1 MATEPVDV
9 LVVGAGTSGLSLALQ
24 AHDHGAH
31 VRVVEGRPEEFRPSR
46 AMVMHPRTLEV
57 LRPLG
62 VTDALL
68 ERADTSPA
76 VQLHLGRRVVPVRVS
91 DLDLPDT
98 AFPHLTLIRQ
108 ADVEAVLAA
117 ALAERGVEVER
128 GTALV
133 DGSTT
138 PDRARA
144 TLHRDGAVE
153 EVDCH
158 HLAGCD
164 GPASTVRGAAGIGWG
179 GAPYAQEVV
188 LADVELDGDVTPGLA
203 HVVAGRRGLVF
214 LFNIGERATW
224 RLLATQPAGADPL
237 PFGQPGPP
245 VPVAELQT
253 VLATAGLPATI
264 THVAWSARVRL
275 QHRLATA
282 MRRDRLYLVGDAAH
296 AHSPAAAQGMNTGIQ
311 DATNL
316 GWKLALAARAERQHG
331 VGTQTLLDS
340 YERERWPVARL
351 VLAATHATF
360 WAEAGTDPLAGLARS
375 RLAPLGAPLIP
386 VLLRQR
392 RLVAEGVRLLS
403 GFRVSYRSSP
413 LSLEDAPV
421 VGGPHAGDRLPD
433 ETITCHG
440 RRTRL
445 HDLTAVPGTH
455 VLLQR
460 DAAPISHA
468 DLGQPG
474 PAADTHP
481 SQRPGA
487 HLHRVTSMPGH
498 GVVVVRPDGYV
509 GYRSGEADPTLIR
522 DWLVLAGECHG

>member
-62 VTDALL
+62 VTDGLL
-68 ERADTSPA
+68 ERADISPA
-76 VQLHLGRRVVPVRVS
+76 VELHLGRRVVPVRVS
-91 DLDLPDT
+91 DLDMPDT

-128 GTALV
+128 GTELV

-214 LFNIGERATW
+214 LFNIGER
-224 RLLATQPAGADPL
+224 
-237 PFGQPGPP
+237 
-245 VPVAELQT
+245 
-253 VLATAGLPATI
+253 ATAGLPATI

-413 LSLEDAPV
+413 LSLED
-421 VGGPHAGDRLPD
+421 
-433 ETITCHG
+433 
-440 RRTRL
+440 
-445 HDLTAVPGTH
+445 
-455 VLLQR
+455 
-460 DAAPISHA
+460 
-468 DLGQPG
+468 
-474 PAADTHP
+474 
-481 SQRPGA
+481 
-487 HLHRVTSMPGH
+487 
-498 GVVVVRPDGYV
+498 
-509 GYRSGEADPTLIR
+509 
-522 DWLVLAGECHG
+522 